1 MMTAAAKERI
11 RTMTI
16 KVGDKIPDATFR
28 VMTADGPQPR
38 TSADIFKGK
47 KVVLI
52 GMPGA
57 FTPTCHRNHLPGFV
71 EKSGGFHK
79 KGVDTIAVTTTND
92 HFVMSAWSKAAGADG
107 KVEFLADGNGE
118 FAKAIGL
125 NFDGSERGMG
135 GVRSKRYSMLVADGV
150 VKTLN
155 VEENAGKAEV
165 TSADN
170 LMKAL

>member
-1 MMTAAAKERI
+1 MA
-11 RTMTI
+11 I
-16 KVGDKIPDATFR
+16 KVGDKVPDATFR
-28 VMTADGPQPR
+28 VMTTEGPQPR
-38 TSADIFKGK
+38 TSADIFKGR

-71 EKSGGFHK
+71 EKAGDFRK

-125 NFDGSERGMG
+125 SYDGSERGMG
-135 GVRSKRYSMLVADGV
+135 GVRSRRYAMLIDDGV
-150 VKTLN
+150 VKVLN
-155 VEENAGKAEV
+155 VEDNAAKAEIS
-165 TSADN
+165 SADT
-170 LMKAL
+170 LMKSL

>member
-1 MMTAAAKERI
+1 
-11 RTMTI
+11 
-16 KVGDKIPDATFR
+16 
-28 VMTADGPQPR
+28 
-38 TSADIFKGK
+38 
-47 KVVLI
+47 
-52 GMPGA
+52 MPGA

-71 EKSGGFHK
+71 EKSGEFHK

>member
-1 MMTAAAKERI
+1 
-11 RTMTI
+11 MTI
-16 KVGDKIPDATFR
+16 KQGDKIPDATFR

-38 TSADIFKGK
+38 KTADIFKGK

-71 EKSGGFHK
+71 DKAGDFRK
-79 KGVDTIAVTTTND
+79 KGIDTIAVTTTND
-92 HFVMSAWSKAAGADG
+92 HFVMSAWSKSTGADG

-125 NFDGSERGMG
+125 SYDGSERGMG
-135 GVRSKRYSMLVADGV
+135 IVRSRRYSMLVDDGV
-150 VKTLN
+150 VKVLN
-155 VEENAGKAEV
+155 IEENAGKAET

-170 LMKAL
+170 LIKAL